1 MLILLMVTIHPG
13 PAVAEVSSPPIL
25 QTPAQATTSPR
36 RGLVTSTS
44 NLRASPS
51 MQSPVVTIAREG
63 AHVEIL
69 MEDGRWYHVRS
80 DEGVEAWIYSS
91 LVRIEQEPIEGP
103 SATPVRIAQPG
114 IMEHLLPMTTKSD
127 VFVEFQPEN
136 TSANQQSGASSVTLI
151 DALHVLS
158 EKWLS
163 GWFINPLLSDF
174 QGRLAA
180 YVIIAFVLVLMLSV
194 TLQLRAA
201 RQLRRTM
208 QEMGQILDIVEEF
221 YAGSTLAWTNDRAA
235 TLNLVAAEALAQQNP
250 QPALELSPIEN
261 AVLEVLSNRREV
273 SEPELGKLLAEG
285 GFTGVLIKAVIG
297 DIIRKTEMMGL
308 PWVEVRYARG
318 QYSYRLRPATVPKPN
333 EQQLNRP

>member
-1 MLILLMVTIHPG
+1 
-13 PAVAEVSSPPIL
+13 
-25 QTPAQATTSPR
+25 
-36 RGLVTSTS
+36 
-44 NLRASPS
+44 
-51 MQSPVVTIAREG
+51 
-63 AHVEIL
+63 
-69 MEDGRWYHVRS
+69 
-80 DEGVEAWIYSS
+80 
-91 LVRIEQEPIEGP
+91 
-103 SATPVRIAQPG
+103 
-114 IMEHLLPMTTKSD
+114 
-127 VFVEFQPEN
+127 
-136 TSANQQSGASSVTLI
+136 
-151 DALHVLS
+151 
-158 EKWLS
+158 LS
-163 GWFINPLLSDF
+163 GWFINPLLSDL